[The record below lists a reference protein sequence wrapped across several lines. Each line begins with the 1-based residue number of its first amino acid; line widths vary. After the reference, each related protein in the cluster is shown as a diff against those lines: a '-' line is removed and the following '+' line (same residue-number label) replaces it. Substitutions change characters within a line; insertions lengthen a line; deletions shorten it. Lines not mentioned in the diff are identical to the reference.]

1 MICID
6 ASVAAKWVFIEED
19 SDLARAAFRGHEDS
33 GIIAPAFM
41 PAEVTNSIRRRV
53 ARGLMTNEEGER
65 ALDLFLSFE
74 VTLSIDAAVHVEALR
89 LAHRYGRPAAYH
101 MHYVALAQIA
111 GCDLWTADERLLNAV
126 GGRLGFVKPLSVYKP
141 NDR

>member
-1 MICID
+1 VICVD
-6 ASVAAKWVFIEED
+6 ASLAAKWVFIEED
-19 SDLARAAFRGHEDS
+19 SNLARAAFRAHEDS

-74 VTLSIDAAVHVEALR
+74 VTLSIDASVHVEALR
-89 LAHRYGRPAAYH
+89 LAHRFGRPAAYD
-101 MHYVALAQIA
+101 MHHVALAQIA
-111 GCDLWTADERLLNAV
+111 GCDLWTADERLLNAL
-126 GGRLGFVKPLSVYKP
+126 GGRLSFVRSLGAFSG
-141 NDR
+141 

>member
-19 SDLARAAFRGHEDS
+19 SDLATAAFRAHEDS

-41 PAEVTNSIRRRV
+41 AAELTNSIRRRV
-53 ARGLMTNEEGER
+53 ARGLMTHEEGEE
-65 ALDLFLSFE
+65 ALDRFLSFE
-74 VTLSIDAAVHVEALR
+74 VTLATDPSVHLEALR
-89 LAHRYGRPAAYH
+89 LAHRFDRPAAYD

-111 GCDLWTADERLLNAV
+111 GCDLWTADERLLNAL
-126 GGRLGFVKPLSVYKP
+126 GGRLDFVKSLSAYEG
-141 NDR
+141 